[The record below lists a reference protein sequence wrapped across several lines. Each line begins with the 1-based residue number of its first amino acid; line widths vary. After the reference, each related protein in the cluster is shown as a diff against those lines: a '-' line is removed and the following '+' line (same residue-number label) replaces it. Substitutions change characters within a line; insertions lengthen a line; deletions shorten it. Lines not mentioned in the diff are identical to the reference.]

1 MHVVTSLDACPDPPA
16 GSVVTIGAF
25 DGVHLGHRALLR
37 LVRDKAAER
46 GLPTALV
53 TFDRHPAQVVR
64 PESAPKLL
72 TSLDQKLELLE
83 ATGLVDHAVVLTFDD
98 RRRRESAEDF
108 VTEVLDG
115 CLRARLVVVGADF
128 HFGNGRRGNVA
139 LLSGW
144 VGSSASTSSASNSS
158 GPPDGADGVTYSST
172 LVRRRLAEGDV
183 RGAAEI
189 LGRVHEVRGTV
200 VEGDRRGREL
210 GFPTANVA
218 VPEEICL
225 PAAGHLRRHVHRPRR
240 RRPAGRHLPRPPPDV
255 LHRPALPAARG
266 LPARLL
272 RRPLRPGGLGRLR
285 RPHPGRGALR
295 LGRGAGGGHA
305 PRRRGRPPGPRA
317 VLRGIRQSIELRTAP
332 TTCLARWSPPVEPM
346 KAASPKVN
354 TPPSAA
360 KSQ

>member
-25 DGVHLGHRALLR
+25 DGVHLGHQALLR
-37 LVRDKAAER
+37 LVRDRAVER

-72 TSLDQKLELLE
+72 TSLPQKLELLE

-98 RRRRESAEDF
+98 QRRRESAEDF
-108 VTEVLDG
+108 VTEILVG
-115 CLRARLVVVGADF
+115 CLHARLVVVGADF

-139 LLSGW
+139 LLERMGRDLGFDV
-144 VGSSASTSSASNSS
+144 VGIDLVSAGED
-158 GPPDGADGVTYSST
+158 GPTAVIYSST
-172 LVRRRLAEGDV
+172 RVRQRLAAGDV

-225 PAAGHLRRHVHRPRR
+225 PAAGIYAGTFKGTDGVERPAAVSLGHRPTFYTDQAYLLLEAYLLDFSGDLYGQAASVGFVERIR
-240 RRPAGRHLPRPPPDV
+240 AEERFDSVEALVAAMNRDV
-255 LHRPALPAARG
+255 EAARRV
-266 LPARLL
+266 LEP
-272 RRPLRPGGLGRLR
+272 
-285 RPHPGRGALR
+285 RG
-295 LGRGAGGGHA
+295 
-305 PRRRGRPPGPRA
+305 
-317 VLRGIRQSIELRTAP
+317 S
-332 TTCLARWSPPVEPM
+332 S
-346 KAASPKVN
+346 
-354 TPPSAA
+354 
-360 KSQ
+360 

>member
-1 MHVVTSLDACPDPPA
+1 MHVVTSLEACPDPPD

-25 DGVHLGHRALLR
+25 DGVHLGHQALLR
-37 LVRDKAAER
+37 LLRERATER

-72 TSLDQKLELLE
+72 TGLAQRLELLE

-98 RRRRESAEDF
+98 TRRRESAEDF
-108 VTEVLDG
+108 VTEVLTG

-139 LLSGW
+139 LLERMGRDLGFDV
-144 VGSSASTSSASNSS
+144 VGIPLVTA
-158 GPPDGADGVTYSST
+158 ADAPAAVTYSST
-172 LVRRRLAEGDV
+172 VVRQRLAAGDV

-218 VPEEICL
+218 VLEEICL
-225 PAAGHLRRHVHRPRR
+225 PAAGIYAGTFTGADGVERRAAISLGHRPTFYTDQAYLLLEAYLLDFTGDLYGQAASVGFVERIR
-240 RRPAGRHLPRPPPDV
+240 AEERFDSVEALVAAMHRDV
-255 LHRPALPAARG
+255 EAARRV
-266 LPARLL
+266 LE
-272 RRPLRPGGLGRLR
+272 
-285 RPHPGRGALR
+285 
-295 LGRGAGGGHA
+295 
-305 PRRRGRPPGPRA
+305 PR
-317 VLRGIRQSIELRTAP
+317 
-332 TTCLARWSPPVEPM
+332 
-346 KAASPKVN
+346 
-354 TPPSAA
+354 
-360 KSQ
+360 

>member
-25 DGVHLGHRALLR
+25 DGVHLGHQALLR
-37 LVRDKAAER
+37 LVRDQAAER

-72 TSLDQKLELLE
+72 TGLAQKLELLE
-83 ATGLVDHAVVLTFDD
+83 GTGLVDHAIVLTFDET
-98 RRRRESAEDF
+98 RRRESAEDF
-108 VTEVLDG
+108 VTEILTA

-139 LLSGW
+139 LLERMGRDLGFEV
-144 VGSSASTSSASNSS
+144 VGLDLVSAD
-158 GPPDGADGVTYSST
+158 DGRDPAAVTYSST
-172 LVRRRLAEGDV
+172 LVRQRLAGGDV

-189 LGRVHEVRGTV
+189 LGRVHAVRGTV

-225 PAAGHLRRHVHRPRR
+225 PAAGIYAGTFTGDDGVERAAAISLGHRPTFYSDQAYLLLEAYLLDFSGDLYGQVASVGFVDRIR
-240 RRPAGRHLPRPPPDV
+240 SEERFDSVEALVAAMNRDV
-255 LHRPALPAARG
+255 EAAR
-266 LPARLL
+266 RLL
-272 RRPLRPGGLGRLR
+272 E
-285 RPHPGRGALR
+285 
-295 LGRGAGGGHA
+295 
-305 PRRRGRPPGPRA
+305 PRT
-317 VLRGIRQSIELRTAP
+317 S
-332 TTCLARWSPPVEPM
+332 
-346 KAASPKVN
+346 N
-354 TPPSAA
+354 
-360 KSQ
+360 